1 MDFEKNTWTHE
12 CILKTSSFHSQS
24 CADLEGFSLWVYEKI
39 LPAEHTLTEYY
50 TNETIVSEALT

>member
-50 TNETIVSEALT
+50 TN